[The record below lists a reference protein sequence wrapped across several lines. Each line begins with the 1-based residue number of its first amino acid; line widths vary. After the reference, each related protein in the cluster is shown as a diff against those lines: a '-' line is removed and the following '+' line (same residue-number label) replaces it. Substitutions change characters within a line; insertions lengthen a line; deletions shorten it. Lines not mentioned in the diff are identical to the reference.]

1 MALIGLPGQPFGAN
15 IHPLVMH
22 RRHDPQVV
30 KGKSGRAGI
39 EYIVAVN
46 PDIM

>member
-1 MALIGLPGQPFGAN
+1 MALIGLPGQPLRTD

-22 RRHDPQVV
+22 WRHDSQVV
-30 KGKSGRAGI
+30 KGKSGRTGI
-39 EYIVAVN
+39 KHLIAVN